1 MSLEKVLNA
10 KSVAIIGASK
20 DETKRGYQTIRTL
33 LDERYEGNIYPVNPK
48 EKSILGFKCYKNI
61 NDIKDS
67 VHMALIATPACR
79 GIRRTWQKGK
89 KA

>member
-33 LDERYEGNIYPVNPK
+33 LEEKYEGSIYPVNPK
-48 EKSILGFKCYKNI
+48 ENSILGFKCYKNYRPETSSPRI
-61 NDIKDS
+61 CN
-67 VHMALIATPACR
+67 R
-79 GIRRTWQKGK
+79 GS
-89 KA
+89 